1 MLESTFQKT
10 HYPEIRMVDDL
21 SSMLNL
27 STERISIW
35 FQNRRARFK
44 KTRKLEVCQENAT
57 STYTPVVTPPIPP
70 NTTSHSSSSSNHKQT
85 TLNNSSYTNLSH
97 HNPAQG
103 YMPSSMKLDTSNHHE
118 YSLITPI
125 STTSLS
131 HTSTSFPFTSQHLNQ
146 ITSNNGNSHIPFP
159 YSNHSR

>member
-44 KTRKLEVCQENAT
+44 KTRKLEVCQENST
-57 STYTPVVTPPIPP
+57 STYTPVVTPPIS
-70 NTTSHSSSSSNHKQT
+70 NTVSHSSSNHKQT
-85 TLNNSSYTNLSH
+85 TLNNSSYTNVSH
-97 HNPAQG
+97 HNPNQG
-103 YMPSSMKLDTSNHHE
+103 YMPSSMKLDTSSHHE

-131 HTSTSFPFTSQHLNQ
+131 HTSTSFPFTSQHLNHV
-146 ITSNNGNSHIPFP
+146 TSNGNSHIPFP

>member
-57 STYTPVVTPPIPP
+57 STYTPVVTPP
-70 NTTSHSSSSSNHKQT
+70 NTTSHSSSNHKQT
-85 TLNNSSYTNLSH
+85 TLNNSSYTSLSH
-97 HNPAQG
+97 HNPTQG
-103 YMPSSMKLDTSNHHE
+103 YMPSSMKLDTPSHHE
-118 YSLITPI
+118 YSLNTPI

-146 ITSNNGNSHIPFP
+146 ITSINGNSHIPFP
-159 YSNHSR
+159 YSNHTR